1 MTMTAHPGR
10 LHPVIAASD
19 LRRDLSTTINR
30 VAYAGERL
38 VLQRHDKD
46 AMALVSIEDL
56 ELLESVE
63 DLIDGSDAMAAFT
76 SGEPVHDWDAVRKE
90 LGIA

>member
-10 LHPVIAASD
+10 LHRIAASD

-63 DLIDGSDAMAAFT
+63 DLIDGNEAMAALN
-76 SGEPVHDWDAVRKE
+76 SGEQVHDWDVVRKE
-90 LGIA
+90 LGLA